1 MTDRLQHIIEW
12 ILRTFAA
19 VIGIFSEAKNLFHAV
34 LFLIVIDQIMGVI
47 RALKLKEFSW
57 KIFNKVY
64 RKVII
69 YMVVIMATYVY
80 EKFLLGSDSI
90 YFTKIISAIIG
101 FQELSSAYLNFAKL
115 TGFKLLDLFLDKI
128 KD

>member
-1 MTDRLQHIIEW
+1 
-12 ILRTFAA
+12 
-19 VIGIFSEAKNLFHAV
+19 
-34 LFLIVIDQIMGVI
+34 MGVI

-57 KIFNKVY
+57 KTFNKVY

-80 EKFLLGSDSI
+80 EKFLLGSNSI

-115 TGFKLLDLFLDKI
+115 TGFKLIDLLLDKI
-128 KD
+128 KDWKNEKV